1 MITLN
6 KRQKDILKFLELKK
20 TYTKLDEIAKNFD
33 VSPRTVRNDL
43 SAIEELLVNSE
54 VTLERKPRLGIR
66 LILNEDQYVEKL
78 IEKIDYN
85 VYSSDERITII
96 ILLLIIKGRV
106 TIEELANDV
115 GVSKNTLVQD
125 FRQVVDK
132 LKEYDINVLKKVYHG
147 ITINDNEEK
156 IRNVFFSIFSK
167 LNNELKSDIKSRIEE
182 YIQIE
187 SSVIKSKLTEIEV
200 DIGTLYSEESFEEL
214 EMIILLSTIRYKNGF
229 KVQYKYEDKKYLL
242 ERREFNILKE
252 ILHMEEDEMCYLLKI
267 IDGLRRTIG
276 GEVDNITKEILDE
289 LCSVLKIDCRNDLE
303 FTSQIS
309 MHLKVAIHRI
319 KNNLVIENPM
329 LEEIK
334 YKMSFIYRIT
344 EDILSKKEN
353 IIGVKFPE
361 EEIAYMAMY
370 FDAIFERN
378 IKSNFTYRILIV
390 CNGGLATSSLLKARI
405 NAMLPEVEISSIC
418 RMRDLD
424 NVLKSQEIDFIVSTI
439 PIKVDDYK
447 VIKVNPILDSTDAEK
462 IKNEIYNK
470 RYEKNCKYLIDA
482 VKGKSKADIEKLFPE
497 KFTKFNLE
505 INDWKEAIEVAA
517 EPLLKEKKINKNY
530 TTEII
535 NVVETLGNYMVFIP
549 KIAFVHATP
558 DNVLEN
564 SMSLLT
570 LKSELKFGSNNKVPV
585 KAIVVLAN
593 KNQNMNLVNL
603 INILT
608 KDDNIE
614 KFKNC
619 NSYDEFKNII

>member
-43 SAIEELLVNSE
+43 SAIEELLVDSE

-187 SSVIKSKLTEIEV
+187 SSVIKNKLTEIEV

-334 YKMSFIYRIT
+334 YKMSFIYSIT

>member
-43 SAIEELLVNSE
+43 SAIEELLVDSQ

-276 GEVDNITKEILDE
+276 GEVDNITREILDE

-517 EPLLKEKKINKNY
+517 EPLLKGKKINKNY